1 LVNQTKKGSLV
12 GRPSNAHIRRDQI
25 IWALYDCL
33 ATKGHEK
40 VTIKTIAARACLPPG
55 VIHYY
60 FEKKD
65 DIVFGLARAIVDKYG
80 SLLEERLAG
89 KRSGEDRI
97 NAILDFMVD
106 ELIFNRPLNR
116 VFYNLIQMAFE
127 RAPLNG
133 VMTAMFSA
141 YRRRVAKAFHEA
153 GAGRKGSEALGAALV
168 ALSEGFALQWMVEPG
183 ALAKKD
189 VRAVL
194 SRFLEG

>member
-1 LVNQTKKGSLV
+1 M
-12 GRPSNAHIRRDQI
+12 GRRSNAHIRRDQI

-33 ATKGHEK
+33 ATNGHEK
-40 VTIKTIAARACLPPG
+40 VTIKAIAARACLPPG

-65 DIVFGLARAIVDKYG
+65 DIVSGLARAIVDKYG
-80 SLLEERLAG
+80 GLLEERLAG
-89 KRSGEDRI
+89 KSSGEERI

-127 RAPLNG
+127 RDSLNE
-133 VMTAMFSA
+133 VMTSMFGA
-141 YRRRVAKAFHEA
+141 YRKRVAEAFREV
-153 GAGRKGSEALGAALV
+153 GTGGGSKSLGAALV

-183 ALAKKD
+183 ALGKKD

-194 SRFLEG
+194 SKNFSRNF